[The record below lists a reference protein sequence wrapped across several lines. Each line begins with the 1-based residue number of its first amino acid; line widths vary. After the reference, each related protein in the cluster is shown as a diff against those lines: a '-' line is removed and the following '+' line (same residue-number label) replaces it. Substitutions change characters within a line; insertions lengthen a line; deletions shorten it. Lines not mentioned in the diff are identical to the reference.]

1 MFIGAFVFPP
11 EGFFP
16 SSSGAFLAGFLR
28 FPLDFFVSAKGM
40 HLCACCAGSWIWG
53 LHTFCPLSCLVFPP
67 CFVVLGGQRFFL
79 SFFLFLMRGSFCFS
93 DLVLVFL
100 LRLDGLRSILV
111 FFLLLLKGVFFSNGS
126 IVLPKRTF

>member
-111 FFLLLLKGVFFSNGS
+111 FFFVVVERSFFSNGS